1 MIINVNRCNTYH
13 HGSIRARHLQCLH
26 NDSCMLVGRYKFVG
40 EAGAL
45 ALLQGM
51 YTKNNANL
59 EANASLFSKVCS
71 TPCACLTQR
80 QQFLA
85 ARKIGVSV

>member
-1 MIINVNRCNTYH
+1 MDEEGMVYSLDD
-13 HGSIRARHLQCLH
+13 GARTVYFC
-26 NDSCMLVGRYKFVG
+26 DRFRRYKFVG

-51 YTKNNANL
+51 CTKNDTNL
-59 EANASLFSKVCS
+59 EANASLFSKVRS

-85 ARKIGVSV
+85 AREIGVRV